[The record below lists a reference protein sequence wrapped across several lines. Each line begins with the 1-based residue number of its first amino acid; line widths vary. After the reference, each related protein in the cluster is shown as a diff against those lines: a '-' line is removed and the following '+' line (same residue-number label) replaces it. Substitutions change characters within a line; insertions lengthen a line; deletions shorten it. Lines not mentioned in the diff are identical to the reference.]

1 MNLQKTSKKQFAGEL
16 ILAFL
21 KFLLKINIFIGRKI
35 TYLIA
40 KYEAE
45 SEVQE
50 VVKSQKFDMRGM
62 SDRLKNVMLHDQDI
76 IDKRWDICK
85 GCEFL
90 NNDKCDKCGCFMK
103 VKTRVATARCPI
115 GKWEKEYEFIKGRKV
130 NGTHAPTKL

>member
-1 MNLQKTSKKQFAGEL
+1 MV
-16 ILAFL
+16 FL
-21 KFLLKINIFIGRKI
+21 KFLLKINIFIGRRI
-35 TYLIA
+35 AFLVA

-45 SEVQE
+45 GEVQE

-90 NNDKCDKCGCFMK
+90 NNNKCEKCGCFMK
-103 VKTRVATARCPI
+103 VKTRVATARCPV
-115 GKWEKEYEFIKGRKV
+115 GKWEKEYEFIKGKAL
-130 NGTHAPTKL
+130 NGSHITT

>member
-1 MNLQKTSKKQFAGEL
+1 M
-16 ILAFL
+16 AFL
-21 KFLLKINIFIGRKI
+21 KFILKINIFIGRRI

-45 SEVQE
+45 GEVQE

-90 NNDKCDKCGCFMK
+90 NNNKCEKCGCFMK
-103 VKTRVATARCPI
+103 VKTRVATARCPV
-115 GKWEKEYEFIKGRKV
+115 GKWEKEYEFIKGKAV
-130 NGTHAPTKL
+130 NGSHITT

>member
-1 MNLQKTSKKQFAGEL
+1 MKLPDGEL
-16 ILAFL
+16 IFLAFL
-21 KFLLKINIFIGRKI
+21 KFLLKINVFIGRKI
-35 TYLIA
+35 MYLIA

-45 SEVQE
+45 GEVQE

-130 NGTHAPTKL
+130 NGTHAPTEL

>member
-1 MNLQKTSKKQFAGEL
+1 M
-16 ILAFL
+16 AFL

-90 NNDKCDKCGCFMK
+90 TDNNKCQKCGCFMK
-103 VKTRVATARCPI
+103 VKTRVATVACPI
-115 GKWEKEYEFIKGRKV
+115 GKWDKEYDFIEGKAT
-130 NGTHAPTKL
+130 NGTHDTSEL

>member
-1 MNLQKTSKKQFAGEL
+1 MKLPDGEL
-16 ILAFL
+16 IFLAFL
-21 KFLLKINIFIGRKI
+21 KFLLKINVFIGRKI
-35 TYLIA
+35 MYLIA

-45 SEVQE
+45 GEVQE

-90 NNDKCDKCGCFMK
+90 NNDKCDKSGCYMRI
-103 VKTRVATARCPI
+103 KTASITLLLESTMIALWLTPWLYLGMR
-115 GKWEKEYEFIKGRKV
+115 
-130 NGTHAPTKL
+130 